1 MAGVS
6 ELRKKL
12 DGTRALGAIK
22 AKLPSFRFPEPSEL
36 NNKDEFFKE
45 FNLTD
50 EKYASAKSQFDEA
63 VLRNLDA
70 NPNCNATTPKRTARE
85 SRLAGLTHR
94 TPRSSDRTSRSSTQG
109 KASEDGSPTPRA
121 PMSPFTFPD
130 GTQGNTQDSLYRRTA
145 NPEAAASAP
154 PSSEHASSLTIK
166 PEQLAEEK
174 LLQGNE
180 VDAQEESNTG
190 EAAVEYPDELDE
202 FCVGEED
209 EDSVRRKL
217 FPDNVTAKDEKTG
230 KEKMTPAFE
239 RGMKFIEQQMLG
251 NDGWLV
257 PVIKN
262 YASHMEEVDDLSSS
276 PAEAMPATGESELQ
290 RNLALAESVKRV
302 SGHWEK
308 EFEKEIESNSHK
320 KLLKKAKGKSKGLKY
335 TAASMDRMANKRNHL
350 YKSSSKTE

>member
-1 MAGVS
+1 
-6 ELRKKL
+6 
-12 DGTRALGAIK
+12 
-22 AKLPSFRFPEPSEL
+22 
-36 NNKDEFFKE
+36 
-45 FNLTD
+45 
-50 EKYASAKSQFDEA
+50 
-63 VLRNLDA
+63 
-70 NPNCNATTPKRTARE
+70 
-85 SRLAGLTHR
+85 
-94 TPRSSDRTSRSSTQG
+94 
-109 KASEDGSPTPRA
+109 
-121 PMSPFTFPD
+121 MSPFTFPD

-154 PSSEHASSLTIK
+154 PSSEYISSLTIK
-166 PEQLAEEK
+166 PEQLVEEK

-209 EDSVRRKL
+209 EDLVRRKL

-335 TAASMDRMANKRNHL
+335 TAATKPEDKVKYVSIFWFAWSVQLRVHWIVSIIATYFYGVGQVVVFNAVQNYYIDSFSEYAASAIAGGSVFRSLLGGVVPLLAPSLFEKLGYGWGISCFGFVAVVIAPSPLLFYYYGARIRERFQI
-350 YKSSSKTE
+350 TF